1 MIYRLDENGFLI
13 CEYAENYPH
22 FKQDW
27 VLITTD
33 KKPNSLFFK
42 NKWNGTDFVEG
53 ATSEEITTNK
63 AKELTERI
71 NKAFTFLRQ
80 RALSSSIGKSL
91 EFGFEYIK
99 EQADQYI
106 YKYEVAIGN
115 IEDSFVNSM
124 IDNEAIDFGI
134 TTEKMRELIID
145 RYLQGKG
152 YFMAYSS
159 MIERGRTKALTMI
172 EINDL
177 DKAEQIVVLMENV
190 PETLNMQEAE
200 LLTNQMLSI

>member
-1 MIYRLDENGFLI
+1 MYVISELTGKIYLDGVEIPLDDSTPQ
-13 CEYAENYPH
+13 YQQYLAEKDIVGVTY
-22 FKQDW
+22 
-27 VLITTD
+27 
-33 KKPNSLFFK
+33 
-42 NKWNGTDFVEG
+42 VESVE
-53 ATSEEITTNK
+53 SEIATNK

-80 RALSSSIGKSL
+80 RALASSIGKSL
-91 EFGFEYIK
+91 TFGFDYIK
-99 EQADQYI
+99 EQADQYT

-124 IDNEAIDFGI
+124 IDNEALDFGI
-134 TTEKMRELIID
+134 TTEQMRQLIID

-152 YFMAYSS
+152 CFMAYSS

-177 DKAEQIVVLMENV
+177 YKAEQIAVLMENV
-190 PETLNMQEAE
+190 PTTLSFEDAQE
-200 LLTNQMLSI
+200 LNNQMLAI

>member
-1 MIYRLDENGFLI
+1 MYIISELTGKIYLDGVEIPLDDSAPGYQLFL
-13 CEYAENYPH
+13 
-22 FKQDW
+22 
-27 VLITTD
+27 T
-33 KKPNSLFFK
+33 KKDIV
-42 NKWNGTDFVEG
+42 GVTYVESVESEIS
-53 ATSEEITTNK
+53 TSK
-63 AKELTERI
+63 SKELTERI

-80 RALSSSIGKSL
+80 RALASSIGKSL

-99 EQADQYI
+99 EQADQYT

-124 IDNEAIDFGI
+124 IDNEALDFGI
-134 TTEKMRELIID
+134 TTEQMRQLIID

-172 EINDL
+172 EVNDL
-177 DKAEQIVVLMENV
+177 VKAEQIVILMENV
-190 PETLNMQEAE
+190 PEMLNMEEAE